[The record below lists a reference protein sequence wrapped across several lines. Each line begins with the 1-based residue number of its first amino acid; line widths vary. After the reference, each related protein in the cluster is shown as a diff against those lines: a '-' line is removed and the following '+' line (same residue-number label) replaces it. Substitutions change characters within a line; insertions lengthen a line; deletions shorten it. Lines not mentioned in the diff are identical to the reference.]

1 MKTDYERLGG
11 EALKRLEMSTKN
23 ADTAQIKFLLD
34 WLNENKNTEFGKRY
48 GFAQIKSV
56 REYQKKVPL
65 SVYDDYARD
74 IERIIDGEKNILT
87 ARDTVYF
94 CISSG
99 TVGDEKYIPLTEY
112 DLEAHYTFMYGAVF
126 GQIREYYCG
135 MDETEIFGKIFQI
148 GEFAKTYMPDGRMN
162 GIR

>member
-23 ADTAQIKFLLD
+23 ADTAQTKFLLD

-99 TVGDEKYIPLTEY
+99 TVGDEKYIPNTISRRIILLCT
-112 DLEAHYTFMYGAVF
+112 ARFSGRYGNITAAWTKRRF
-126 GQIREYYCG
+126 SERY
-135 MDETEIFGKIFQI
+135 F
-148 GEFAKTYMPDGRMN
+148 R
-162 GIR
+162 